1 MIKIQEGVASLYGP
15 AGSLA
20 VREDDEITLKL
31 AMLVEGQCEGLGST
45 EAAKKFG
52 YTRQRYYQVLEQ
64 FKNYGAEGLKSR
76 KTGPKSHYRRTHEVV
91 RQIIRYRF
99 LDPNVSPEVIAQKL
113 NQNGFPIAIR
123 SVERVLAEYGLQKKT
138 APLLSRDRPGRGRN
152 SSNQR

>member
-31 AMLVEGQCEGLGST
+31 AMLVEGQCEGLGCT

-52 YTRQRYYQVLEQ
+52 YTRQRYYQILEQ

-123 SVERVLAEYGLQKKT
+123 SVERVLAEYGLQRKT
-138 APLLSRDRPGRGRN
+138 SPLLSRDRSGRGRN

>member
-138 APLLSRDRPGRGRN
+138 SPLLSRDRPGRGRN